1 MKRKHC
7 SKCGNAGHNARTCE
21 GGKSGGAK
29 AGKGARAHIAAIKK
43 HTSALE
49 KSLGK
54 GK

>member
-1 MKRKHC
+1 VKKKHC
-7 SKCGNAGHNARTCE
+7 SKCGGTGHNARTCE
-21 GGKSGGAK
+21 GGKAGGA
-29 AGKGARAHIAAIKK
+29 APKGAKAHIAAIKK

>member
-1 MKRKHC
+1 MKKKHC
-7 SKCGNAGHNARTCE
+7 SSCGGTGHNARTCE
-21 GGKSGGAK
+21 GGKSGGA
-29 AGKGARAHIAAIKK
+29 KGARAHIAAIKK